1 MFDGPLDGATRTG
14 PDGDIAYGSNVP
26 GGADENSCRG
36 GSLRFV
42 LPAAEPC
49 ASNGDGLRDGLIDC
63 GGEITATPAAPELR
77 VDCAPATD
85 GNVAARVSAVH
96 MTGARHRR
104 RSRIASAG
112 VVWIARNTRD
122 GKPNATAAGVKKNTC
137 RQRNRAYE

>member
-1 MFDGPLDGATRTG
+1 MFDGPLDGATSTG

-26 GGADENSCRG
+26 GGADENICRG

-42 LPAAEPC
+42 LPTAEPC

-85 GNVAARVSAVH
+85 GSAAIKAVAANK
-96 MTGARHRR
+96 TGARHRR
-104 RSRIASAG
+104 SMWFASA
-112 VVWIARNTRD
+112 VM
-122 GKPNATAAGVKKNTC
+122 K
-137 RQRNRAYE
+137 